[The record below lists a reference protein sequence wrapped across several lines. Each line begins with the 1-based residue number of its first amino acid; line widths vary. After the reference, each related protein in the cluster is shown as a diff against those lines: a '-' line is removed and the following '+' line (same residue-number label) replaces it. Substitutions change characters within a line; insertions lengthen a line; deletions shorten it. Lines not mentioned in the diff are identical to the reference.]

1 MPADGEDAAIQ
12 LILNSVSHY
21 TQRCL
26 TFDALLLLSQ
36 PILT

>member
-1 MPADGEDAAIQ
+1 MPADGEGVAIQ

-21 TQRCL
+21 TQQCL

-36 PILT
+36 PIIN